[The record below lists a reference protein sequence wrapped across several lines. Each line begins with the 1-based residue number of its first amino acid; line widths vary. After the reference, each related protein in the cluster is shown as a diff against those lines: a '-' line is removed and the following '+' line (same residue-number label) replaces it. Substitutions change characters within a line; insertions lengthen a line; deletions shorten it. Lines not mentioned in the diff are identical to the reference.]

1 MIADDHQ
8 LFRKGISAVLN
19 NRCDCSIVGEA
30 ASGEEII
37 ELARQ
42 QAFDVLLMDLHLP
55 QLNGIAATRAII
67 QELPQA
73 RILGLSNVT
82 REEEVLD
89 LIKAGAKGYVLKETT
104 IDELVLAIKALAGGN
119 SYFSHKV
126 SQQLLTRL
134 HSPQHLSDQNG
145 RPGRPALTGR
155 EMEILKYITEELTNK
170 EIASRLFISPR
181 TVETHRRNLIQ
192 KLKVKNTVGL
202 VKYYLRR
209 MPNLSMPY

>member
-202 VKYYLRR
+202 VKYYLQR